1 MASTVTR
8 ITDVI
13 VPSIFLPYMWQKSTQ
28 LSRLVQSGILQNS
41 PEFAEIVSGG
51 GTTFNLPFWN
61 EVNDEA
67 QTLDDE
73 DALETRKLTSQK
85 DVAVRHAL
93 GNAWSTNDLAV
104 ALAGNDPMDAIATQL
119 ANWWNKQYQSRVL
132 IPSLKGIFTTA
143 LSSTHVN
150 NLAIEAGAAA
160 ADGNL
165 ISADAFIDTMAKLG
179 DHWDKIEA
187 IAMHSVPFFRLQKLG
202 LIETVQL
209 QDQNINIRRFQG
221 REVIVDDTLPAVA
234 GSTSGFKY
242 TTYLFARNAVAYGK
256 SSNPKVEEMEFDRDI
271 LAGDDVMAVR
281 SHFLMH
287 PRGVAFTGTP
297 AGAVPTKAELE
308 DGANWTKR
316 WTDKNIPVLAL
327 ITNG

>member
-1 MASTVTR
+1 MASTVTG
-8 ITDVI
+8 IADVI

-28 LSRLVQSGILQNS
+28 LSRLVQSGIMQVS
-41 PEFAEIVSGG
+41 PEFAELVTGG
-51 GTTFNLPFWN
+51 GATFHLPFWN
-61 EVNDEA
+61 EVNDAA

-85 DVAVRHAL
+85 DMAVRHAL

-104 ALAGNDPMDAIATQL
+104 ALAGDDPMGAVATQL
-119 ANWWNKQYQSRVL
+119 ANWWNKQHQTRVL
-132 IPSLKGIFTTA
+132 IPSLKGIFATA
-143 LSSTHVN
+143 LASTHVN
-150 NLAIEAGAAA
+150 DISIADGNNA

-187 IAMHSVPFFRLQKLG
+187 IAMPSKPFFRLQKLG

-209 QDQNINIRRFQG
+209 QDQNINIRMFQG
-221 REVIVDDTLPAVA
+221 REVIVDDTLPTVA
-234 GSTSGFKY
+234 GGTSGYKY
-242 TTYLFARNAVAYGK
+242 TTYLFAKNSVAFGR
-256 SSNPKVEEMEFDRDI
+256 STNPKTPEIEFDRDI

-281 SHFLMH
+281 SHFLLH
-287 PRGVAFTGTP
+287 PRGVAFTGSI
-297 AGAVPTKAELE
+297 AGAVPTQAELE

>member
-1 MASTVTR
+1 MSSTVTR
-8 ITDVI
+8 IADVI
-13 VPSIFLPYMWQKSTQ
+13 VPTIFLPYMWQKSTQ
-28 LSRLVQSGILQNS
+28 LSRLAQSGIIQPS
-41 PEFAEIVSGG
+41 PEFAKIVSGG
-51 GTTFNLPFWN
+51 GTTFSLPFWN
-61 EVNDEA
+61 EVNDAA
-67 QTLDDE
+67 QRLSDS
-73 DALETRKLTSQK
+73 AAMETRKLTSQK

-104 ALAGNDPMDAIATQL
+104 ALAGDDPMGAVATQL
-119 ANWWNKQYQSRVL
+119 ANWWNKQHQSQVL
-132 IPSLKGIFTTA
+132 IPSLKGIFATA
-143 LSSTHVN
+143 LASTHVN
-150 NLAIEAGAAA
+150 NLATEAGASA

-179 DHWDKIEA
+179 DHWDRITG

-209 QDQNINIRRFQG
+209 QDQNINIRMFQG

-242 TTYLFARNAVAYGK
+242 TTYLFANNAVAYGK
-256 SSNPKVEEMEFDRDI
+256 SSNPDVTELEFDRDS
-271 LAGDDVMAVR
+271 LAGDDIMIVR
-281 SHFLMH
+281 SHFLLH

-297 AGAVPTKAELE
+297 AGGTPTLAELE